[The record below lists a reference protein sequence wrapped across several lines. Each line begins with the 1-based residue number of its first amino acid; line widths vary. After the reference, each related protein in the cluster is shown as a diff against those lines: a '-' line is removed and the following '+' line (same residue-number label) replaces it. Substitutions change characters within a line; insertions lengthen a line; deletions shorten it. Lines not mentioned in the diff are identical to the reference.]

1 MDKRFIVQEDKGVV
15 IAIKHE
21 FDSVFDELI
30 DCCSKE
36 TALIL
41 SSVVLNS
48 CLWNDIKTLE
58 LENSCFKGVAKCDE
72 YDSFDVKKGV
82 DIAGLKADMKY
93 HRSMAKK
100 YKLIVNMLDHALD
113 EISALYLKHL
123 TKECDIA
130 ESIDR
135 RYCREEE

>member
-1 MDKRFIVQEDKGVV
+1 MDKRFIVQEDKGIV
-15 IAIKHE
+15 IAIKDE

-41 SSVVLNS
+41 NQAVFNS
-48 CLWNDIKTLE
+48 CLWNKVKTLE
-58 LENSCFKGVAKCDE
+58 VENSNFKGVAKCDE
-72 YDSFDVKKGV
+72 IDSFNIEKGL

-93 HRSMAKK
+93 HRAMAKK
-100 YKLIVNMLDHALD
+100 YKLISNMLDHALD

-123 TKECDIA
+123 TKERNIA

-135 RYCREEE
+135 RYCREEV